1 MCHSIGK
8 GTLAWGTLI
17 SGFIFL
23 SIIYLFVSRNYG
35 YICAGSLYNQKQKRR
50 HSHKGHP

>member
-1 MCHSIGK
+1 MRHRQGN
-8 GTLAWGTLI
+8 
-17 SGFIFL
+17 SGMGNTHFRVLFL